1 MKPPYWNESAMKPH
15 ELMEPCWDE
24 VPISRSAIEWPD
36 MRPPEEHV
44 TANNFTQIASFA
56 PVDVWAAAV
65 KIAPDCD
72 DSPIEIE
79 FGARLINAIRLIND
93 PDFLKLKPQHV
104 LGPYRYDFAIFRE
117 DKLVALVECD
127 GREFHSTEEQLAND
141 RAKNELAAKEGGH
154 IFRFSGSD
162 IYRDGN
168 SCVRDVLHKILA
180 RNHLSP
186 AEWGALN
193 TLLAP
198 RPFCQFAGGLTSNC

>member
-1 MKPPYWNESAMKPH
+1 MKPPYWNELTRKPF
-15 ELMEPCWDE
+15 ELMEPYWDE

-36 MRPPEEHV
+36 MRPPEEHP
-44 TANNFTQIASFA
+44 TADNFTQIASFVPVA
-56 PVDVWAAAV
+56 VDVWAAAA
-65 KIAPDCD
+65 KIGPDCD

-93 PDFLKLKPQHV
+93 PDFLKVKPQYV

-117 DKLVALVECD
+117 NKLVALVECD

-141 RAKNELAAKEGGH
+141 RAKNELAAKEGAH

-162 IYRDGN
+162 IYCDGN
-168 SCVRDVLHKILA
+168 RCVRDVLHNILTC
-180 RNHLSP
+180 NHLSS
-186 AEWGALN
+186 AEWEALN

-198 RPFCQFAGGLTSNC
+198 RPFFASSPTD